1 MKGVGGWKN
10 KNDSRTKKV
19 KGCKSNKRERRAED
33 EMRNNTRKN
42 DLGER
47 AEGEV
52 VGGIKME
59 RNNDVT
65 EKIEGMQS
73 NTEKMKGED

>member
-1 MKGVGGWKN
+1 
-10 KNDSRTKKV
+10 
-19 KGCKSNKRERRAED
+19 
-33 EMRNNTRKN
+33 MRNNMRKN

-52 VGGIKME
+52 VGEINVE
-59 RNNDVT
+59 RNNDMV

-73 NTEKMKGED
+73 NIEKMKGED

>member
-1 MKGVGGWKN
+1 
-10 KNDSRTKKV
+10 
-19 KGCKSNKRERRAED
+19 
-33 EMRNNTRKN
+33 MRNNTRKN